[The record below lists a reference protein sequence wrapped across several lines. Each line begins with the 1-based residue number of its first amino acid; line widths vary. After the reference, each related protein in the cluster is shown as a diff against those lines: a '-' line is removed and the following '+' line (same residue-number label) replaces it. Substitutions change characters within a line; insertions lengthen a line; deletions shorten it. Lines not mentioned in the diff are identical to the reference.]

1 MKHIFDANNDDTHLL
16 NNIIKKK
23 LLGRAKVGH
32 GSL

>member
-23 LLGRAKVGH
+23 RLGRAKVGH

>member
-16 NNIIKKK
+16 SNIIKKK
-23 LLGRAKVGH
+23 LLGRAKVGL